1 MYTDCVRTQYSV
13 CYVCVWQ
20 AKKIM
25 EHKRKYERQREE
37 RELQKRKEKIRKARE
52 AYEKQKQ
59 VWTPPKGCCSTLQQV
74 IIIIKEVFIVPIC
87 YTRWECRVLYK

>member
-1 MYTDCVRTQYSV
+1 MCV
-13 CYVCVWQ
+13 VCVWQ

-59 VWTPPKGCCSTLQQV
+59 VWNPHPHTPPPAKGCCNTLQQV
-74 IIIIKEVFIVPIC
+74 IIKEIFIVPI
-87 YTRWECRVLYK
+87 YHTRWEYRVLYK

>member
-1 MYTDCVRTQYSV
+1 M

-59 VWTPPKGCCSTLQQV
+59 VWTPPPHLQLKAV
-74 IIIIKEVFIVPIC
+74 AAPSNK
-87 YTRWECRVLYK
+87 